1 MKTEVI
7 SGTCGCLVMASC
19 WWVKDHSWN
28 QTRAE
33 WTWAWARCW
42 GRPLWENG
50 LTRVWWARG
59 EYSGRRKLRLEEGRR
74 NSAWIQWRAVESR
87 RAPWEKVDLLGGP
100 GNQDN
105 SSPAGVGTRE
115 GWATALVSSGHEE
128 CSVHCNLGIACGT
141 QPARTWFP
149 LRGWG
154 LGGAWVAW
162 GWILVYWEEK
172 ASLCVIIMEIHVWKK
187 IPVVLHRKR
196 IHNALP
202 KVYEILQLYTLDST
216 LSFVRLDLQFKLAWT
231 NKQKKGYI
239 GSSNLEVYKREKSFF
254 TIHRNWDLESQ
265 ICILF
270 GANNL

>member
-7 SGTCGCLVMASC
+7 SGTCGCLVIASC

-33 WTWAWARCW
+33 WTWAWARRW

-172 ASLCVIIMEIHVWKK
+172 ASLCV
-187 IPVVLHRKR
+187 
-196 IHNALP
+196 
-202 KVYEILQLYTLDST
+202 
-216 LSFVRLDLQFKLAWT
+216 
-231 NKQKKGYI
+231 KG
-239 GSSNLEVYKREKSFF
+239 
-254 TIHRNWDLESQ
+254 
-265 ICILF
+265 
-270 GANNL
+270 